1 MCGICFSR
9 SDYTPSYYQNG
20 DDSSSSTPVEH
31 FSFSDLPNLDFGSP
45 DEDEGVYYTCTV
57 MDDRYTHPFQLSCSL
72 DSPDEAERDH
82 ITLVIKEL
90 QTSSTSKQRHNAL
103 QSLYTLSREFPER
116 CKWEEHFKVVLLRL
130 VEVISDPESG
140 VKILVLRIIR
150 EMLKT
155 EQTRLKDYA
164 ELTTMKVLKA
174 FTDEES
180 TVRMKVVTVCQ
191 HDAFHCWCHSS
202 GQPGS

>member
-1 MCGICFSR
+1 M
-9 SDYTPSYYQNG
+9 
-20 DDSSSSTPVEH
+20 
-31 FSFSDLPNLDFGSP
+31 
-45 DEDEGVYYTCTV
+45 
-57 MDDRYTHPFQLSCSL
+57 
-72 DSPDEAERDH
+72 
-82 ITLVIKEL
+82 TLVIKEL
-90 QTSSTSKQRHNAL
+90 QTSTTSKQRHNAL

-130 VEVISDPESG
+130 VEVISDPESA

-164 ELTTMKVLKA
+164 ELTTLKVLKA

-180 TVRMKVVTVCQ
+180 TVCVTILWVE
-191 HDAFHCWCHSS
+191 
-202 GQPGS
+202 PPLGSEGRISVAY